1 MANELNIQLDPF
13 NQTGLV
19 LLGKV
24 FDKDGT
30 QQGSSVT
37 LTENA
42 PALYSGDFSLAS
54 ISDDAYLVRFETN
67 LPDELYGTGALYVRN
82 NAEVSQENFFNATLD
97 EVVTDTASRDASKAD
112 VSSIETKAEADARQV
127 VLISENDQTQ
137 TDISNL
143 NDISASD
150 VYSEF
155 ISGTNEDAFK
165 ADVSGLS
172 TFNPANDD
180 VNTNVASRDASKAD
194 LSAIETK
201 AQADIRQSAII
212 TENNQTQVDI
222 SNLNNISTT
231 DVQGA
236 LTSQGYTVSRSAN
249 LDNLDTTVSS
259 RNSDSSATTR
269 QTELINEHN
278 ATQSDIS
285 NLNNIS
291 STDVQNALTTQGYTT
306 TRSNSLDNL
315 DATVSSRATQTSV
328 DNLQNNSSFQA
339 TIPPQI
345 QRPETGTETF
355 DLFVRLFDS
364 SGVPTDPSSSN
375 AMTIKVVAQDGT
387 VLTNT
392 TAMTRTGVGAFEY
405 EATLNSTTALG
416 QYNVFFDYDINDTA
430 IEQVRTLQYVESVAT
445 IDQVQTT
452 VDNIETIIG
461 VPTNG
466 TIALDIASRESEASA
481 SARETTNSAEHVT
494 TQNAIGG
501 LNDFDPA
508 TEDVNTNAISR
519 NASKADVS
527 GLSTF
532 DASTDTVTT
541 DTVSRNASK
550 ADVSGLSTF
559 DFVNDDVNTNNLSRA
574 ASKADVSN
582 LATQSSVD
590 DIPDD
595 VDTKLTVVHGSGSW
609 QQGSSSGTVDAN
621 IVSVDGNNVNGV
633 NDFKADVSG
642 LSTFDASN
650 DDVNTNTASRNASKA
665 DVSNL
670 STFDPSSDDVTTDVA
685 SREASKADV
694 TDLATKDNQEVI
706 NDGVKKASL
715 LIPHSDNLPD

>member
-30 QQGSSVT
+30 QQGTSVT

-82 NAEVSQENFFNATLD
+82 NAEVSQENFFSATLD
-97 EVVTDTASRDASKAD
+97 VVVTDTASRDASKAD
-112 VSSIETKAEADARQV
+112 VSGIETKTEADARQV

-155 ISGTNEDAFK
+155 ISGTNENAFK

-172 TFNPANDD
+172 TFDSANDD

-236 LTSQGYTVSRSAN
+236 LTSQGYTTSRSAN
-249 LDNLDTTVSS
+249 LDNLDT
-259 RNSDSSATTR
+259 
-269 QTELINEHN
+269 
-278 ATQSDIS
+278 
-285 NLNNIS
+285 
-291 STDVQNALTTQGYTT
+291 
-306 TRSNSLDNL
+306 
-315 DATVSSRATQTSV
+315 TVSSRATQTSV

-375 AMTIKVVAQDGT
+375 AMTVKVIAQDGT

-405 EATLNSTTALG
+405 EAVLNSTTALG

-494 TQNAIGG
+494 TQNDIAG

-508 TEDVNTNAISR
+508 TEDVNTNATSR

-559 DFVNDDVNTNNLSRA
+559 DPSTQDVNTNNLSRA

-595 VDTKLTVVHGSGSW
+595 VDTKLTVVHGVGSW
-609 QQGSSSGTVDAN
+609 QQGSSSGAVDAN
-621 IVSVDGNNVNGV
+621 IISVDGNNVNGV

-694 TDLATKDNQEVI
+694 TDLATKDNQEVV

>member
-30 QQGSSVT
+30 QQGASTT

-82 NAEVSQENFFNATLD
+82 NAEVSQENFFIATLD
-97 EVVTDTASRDASKAD
+97 VVVTDTASRDASKAD
-112 VSSIETKAEADARQV
+112 VSGIETKTEADARQV
-127 VLISENDQTQ
+127 ILISEHNQTQTDISNLNDFDPANDDVAKVNLVDVTTTNSDMRGTDNSNTVAPDNSGITQIQ

-150 VYSEF
+150 VYAEF
-155 ISGTNEDAFK
+155 ISGTNENAFK

-172 TFNPANDD
+172 TFDPNTED
-180 VNTNVASRDASKAD
+180 VNTNAASRDASKAD

-201 AQADIRQSAII
+201 AQADTRQNAII

-236 LTSQGYTVSRSAN
+236 LTSQGYTTSRSAN

-315 DATVSSRATQTSV
+315 DATISSR
-328 DNLQNNSSFQA
+328 
-339 TIPPQI
+339 
-345 QRPETGTETF
+345 
-355 DLFVRLFDS
+355 
-364 SGVPTDPSSSN
+364 
-375 AMTIKVVAQDGT
+375 
-387 VLTNT
+387 
-392 TAMTRTGVGAFEY
+392 
-405 EATLNSTTALG
+405 
-416 QYNVFFDYDINDTA
+416 
-430 IEQVRTLQYVESVAT
+430 
-445 IDQVQTT
+445 
-452 VDNIETIIG
+452 
-461 VPTNG
+461 
-466 TIALDIASRESEASA
+466 
-481 SARETTNSAEHVT
+481 
-494 TQNAIGG
+494 
-501 LNDFDPA
+501 
-508 TEDVNTNAISR
+508 
-519 NASKADVS
+519 
-527 GLSTF
+527 
-532 DASTDTVTT
+532 
-541 DTVSRNASK
+541 
-550 ADVSGLSTF
+550 
-559 DFVNDDVNTNNLSRA
+559 
-574 ASKADVSN
+574 
-582 LATQSSVD
+582 ATQSSVD

-595 VDTKLTVVHGSGSW
+595 VDTKLTVVHGVGSW

-621 IVSVDGNNVNGV
+621 IISVDGNNVNGV

-670 STFDPSSDDVTTDVA
+670 STFDPSFDDVTTDVA

-694 TDLATKDNQEVI
+694 TDLATKDNQEVV

>member
-30 QQGSSVT
+30 QQGSSTT

-42 PALYSGDFSLAS
+42 PALYSGDFSLSS

-82 NAEVSQENFFNATLD
+82 NAEVSQENFFSATLD

-127 VLISENDQTQ
+127 VLISEHDQTQ

-155 ISGTNEDAFK
+155 ISGTNENAFK

-172 TFNPANDD
+172 TFDSANDD

-236 LTSQGYTVSRSAN
+236 LTSQGYTTSRSAN
-249 LDNLDTTVSS
+249 LDNLDT
-259 RNSDSSATTR
+259 
-269 QTELINEHN
+269 
-278 ATQSDIS
+278 
-285 NLNNIS
+285 
-291 STDVQNALTTQGYTT
+291 
-306 TRSNSLDNL
+306 
-315 DATVSSRATQTSV
+315 TVSSRATQTSV

-375 AMTIKVVAQDGT
+375 AMTVKVIAQDGT

-405 EATLNSTTALG
+405 EAVLNSTTALG

-494 TQNAIGG
+494 TQNDIAG

-508 TEDVNTNAISR
+508 TEDVNTNATSR

-541 DTVSRNASK
+541 DTVSR
-550 ADVSGLSTF
+550 LS
-559 DFVNDDVNTNNLSRA
+559 
-574 ASKADVSN
+574 
-582 LATQSSVD
+582 
-590 DIPDD
+590 
-595 VDTKLTVVHGSGSW
+595 
-609 QQGSSSGTVDAN
+609 
-621 IVSVDGNNVNGV
+621 
-633 NDFKADVSG
+633 
-642 LSTFDASN
+642 
-650 DDVNTNTASRNASKA
+650 
-665 DVSNL
+665 
-670 STFDPSSDDVTTDVA
+670 
-685 SREASKADV
+685 
-694 TDLATKDNQEVI
+694 
-706 NDGVKKASL
+706 
-715 LIPHSDNLPD
+715 LIHI